1 MGFVEEDITANSVEI
16 ENDIEVYQEVERC
29 SVDLDELPD
38 LSEVEP
44 NTEETK
50 QEVIEEDIGANAVDI
65 ENDIETVDQEGG
77 RYPADLEKN
86 SNIPNDN
93 ENEPTSEETCD
104 DNKVEP
110 TSSEESCI
118 LSSAIGKDE
127 AEPGMKV
134 EVAGTWTAIPWLP
147 IPCELSLDGLWEKE
161 LNLGKGVYEYKFL
174 VNGNWFFNP
183 SKPTVRQQNGITNNI
198 LTVEGTHNGNDKFLE
213 EENEVSRQEICID
226 KAWSDE
232 IEKGYEDVNKVSG
245 EEIEI
250 DIEKGV
256 EIEIRKTLSD
266 KTEKGLNEDLLAT
279 GEATGVQDEDLSKE
293 CIAADTLIN
302 AIYEAEGRQEEVK
315 SKLKDK
321 SEQES
326 CLNNERDEKT
336 TQEFCSDFAAM
347 IKTNEF
353 AQNDG
358 SLDRQCRSLFA
369 ESIIQSS
376 NLFKFLDEKFATN
389 QKDDTVSGGKY
400 LKEDSN
406 SKVESRIEKENKQGG
421 DQEASSIAKEDDKN
435 AFENEGSKIKWEWK
449 ALERGDYV
457 EIFEE
462 AVSSEDKEG
471 HTEGSKEDCAE
482 LSEETILFVD
492 KEGHS
497 EESKDIKREECTEL
511 LEENVMS
518 VEEENHSED
527 SKDIEKEDCS
537 ELHFEDI
544 VSSVDK
550 EDYTEEPKGMNREDC
565 TELHYEDIVSAVNPQ
580 TTRDPHVE
588 EIVSAVNLQT
598 TRDPHVGEIVSAV
611 NLQTTREPHV
621 EEIVSAINLQTTR
634 DPHVEDIISAV
645 NLQTTRDPHVEEI
658 VSAVNHQITRDTN
671 FEEIVSA
678 VNHQI

>member
-1 MGFVEEDITANSVEI
+1 M
-16 ENDIEVYQEVERC
+16 
-29 SVDLDELPD
+29 
-38 LSEVEP
+38 
-44 NTEETK
+44 
-50 QEVIEEDIGANAVDI
+50 
-65 ENDIETVDQEGG
+65 
-77 RYPADLEKN
+77 
-86 SNIPNDN
+86 
-93 ENEPTSEETCD
+93 
-104 DNKVEP
+104 
-110 TSSEESCI
+110 
-118 LSSAIGKDE
+118 
-127 AEPGMKV
+127 
-134 EVAGTWTAIPWLP
+134 
-147 IPCELSLDGLWEKE
+147 
-161 LNLGKGVYEYKFL
+161 GKGY
-174 VNGNWFFNP
+174 
-183 SKPTVRQQNGITNNI
+183 
-198 LTVEGTHNGNDKFLE
+198 
-213 EENEVSRQEICID
+213 
-226 KAWSDE
+226 
-232 IEKGYEDVNKVSG
+232 
-245 EEIEI
+245 
-250 DIEKGV
+250 
-256 EIEIRKTLSD
+256 
-266 KTEKGLNEDLLAT
+266 EDLLAT

-321 SEQES
+321 SDQENS
-326 CLNNERDEKT
+326 LNNERDEKKKH
-336 TQEFCSDFAAM
+336 EVCSDFAGM
-347 IKTNEF
+347 IVLNEF

-421 DQEASSIAKEDDKN
+421 DQEAISIAKEDDKN

-544 VSSVDK
+544 VSSVD
-550 EDYTEEPKGMNREDC
+550 
-565 TELHYEDIVSAVNPQ
+565 PQ
-580 TTRDPHVE
+580 TTRDPHVEEIVSAENLQTTRDPHFE

-621 EEIVSAINLQTTR
+621 EEIVSA
-634 DPHVEDIISAV
+634 
-645 NLQTTRDPHVEEI
+645 
-658 VSAVNHQITRDTN
+658 VNHQITRDTN
-671 FEEIVSA
+671 FEEIVSKYELYKFVEEDITEANA
-678 VNHQI
+678 VEIENDIEVDQEGEELCDIPDLSEVEPTTEEAKQEVIEEEIGANAVEIENEVEPPSRSRSSLPQRGSTPS

>member
-1 MGFVEEDITANSVEI
+1 M
-16 ENDIEVYQEVERC
+16 
-29 SVDLDELPD
+29 
-38 LSEVEP
+38 
-44 NTEETK
+44 
-50 QEVIEEDIGANAVDI
+50 
-65 ENDIETVDQEGG
+65 
-77 RYPADLEKN
+77 
-86 SNIPNDN
+86 
-93 ENEPTSEETCD
+93 
-104 DNKVEP
+104 
-110 TSSEESCI
+110 
-118 LSSAIGKDE
+118 
-127 AEPGMKV
+127 
-134 EVAGTWTAIPWLP
+134 
-147 IPCELSLDGLWEKE
+147 
-161 LNLGKGVYEYKFL
+161 GKGY
-174 VNGNWFFNP
+174 
-183 SKPTVRQQNGITNNI
+183 
-198 LTVEGTHNGNDKFLE
+198 
-213 EENEVSRQEICID
+213 
-226 KAWSDE
+226 
-232 IEKGYEDVNKVSG
+232 
-245 EEIEI
+245 
-250 DIEKGV
+250 
-256 EIEIRKTLSD
+256 
-266 KTEKGLNEDLLAT
+266 EDLLAT

-544 VSSVDK
+544 VSSVD
-550 EDYTEEPKGMNREDC
+550 
-565 TELHYEDIVSAVNPQ
+565 PQ
-580 TTRDPHVE
+580 TTRDPHVEEIVSAENLQTTRDPHFE

-621 EEIVSAINLQTTR
+621 E
-634 DPHVEDIISAV
+634 DIISAV
-645 NLQTTRDPHVEEI
+645 NLQTTRDPHCEEI

-671 FEEIVSA
+671 FEEIVSKYELYKFVEEDITEANA
-678 VNHQI
+678 VEIENDIEVDQEGEELCDIPDLSEVEPTTEEAKQEVIEEEIGANAVEIENEVEPPSRSRSSLPQRGSTPS